1 MCNLLT
7 VVTIHSELNDSL
19 CTQKYT
25 RMEKPMSKFSV
36 KKPFIVLV
44 AVIMVLVLGIVS
56 FTKMSTD
63 FLPHM
68 NLPYMMVI
76 TTYPGASPEKVQ
88 KDVTELVESGTGT
101 VNGVKNVK
109 SQSMENASLVTLEFE
124 DDTNM
129 DAAMV
134 KVSSAVN
141 QLDLPETAG
150 NPMIM
155 EISADMM
162 STIVASVDYKGKDR
176 LELSKFVDDVVI
188 PEIQRQDGVA
198 NVTKSG
204 SVEKSIEVV
213 LNQDKIDDINQEI
226 LAKTDKTL
234 AKAKKEIDKA
244 KKKLEKGKKE
254 LEKQKGTLKEQQK
267 QQSAEL
273 AKFSKM
279 MNEAI
284 ATKTAYNSQLT
295 SLKASQTALKT
306 EKKAYKDNGVVASYK
321 KMNDAIKT
329 LRDAFAE
336 DGAGYKAIYD
346 AAYKQILV
354 AMAQEIVKNAGLD
367 IEITEE
373 NVDQYLETYKEMLGE
388 AADEYIKQAEQ
399 QAKNI
404 ADTQVASQLASLPVD
419 VKDAID
425 NPNKLE
431 ALKNVMESQGQ
442 EEAAKNFT
450 KKNLSTLYN
459 ISEVRIPQIDVAL
472 GNLKTEIAAAKA
484 IVKQVTKSIAEAE
497 DKYEQVESGKITAA
511 TAFAS
516 ANAQIANAETALK
529 NSENELKGAQK
540 SFKESKK
547 QALESANLDALLT
560 MEQLSNILIAENFSM
575 PAGYISED
583 ETQYLIKVGDEY
595 KSIDEMKNAVLC
607 NIDDIGDIKLSDV
620 SDINIVDNSDD
631 SYGKVNGNDAVL
643 LSISKSS
650 TAGTS
655 EVSEGCN
662 ATFKKLQEENKGLR
676 FTNLLDQGDYIRL
689 IVDSVLSNL
698 LWGALL
704 AIIVLLIFLK
714 DVRPTVVVAFSIP
727 LSVLFAVVLM
737 YFTDITLNIISLS
750 GLALGV
756 GMLVDNSIV
765 VIENI
770 YRLRSKGVPAAR
782 AAVMGGNQ
790 VAGAIFSSTLTT
802 ICVFLPIVFTDG
814 FTRQIMQDMCLTI
827 TYSLSASLV
836 VALTVVPSMGATV
849 LRKTTTKEHR
859 WFDALVNA
867 YDKAARFCLRF
878 KIVPISIAV
887 VLLVFSVFRVIKMG
901 IVFIPEMGSEQM
913 SLSFTAPDDTS
924 KEEDYKLSDDIAA
937 KVLKIDGVKTVG
949 TMLSSATSIM
959 GSMSTDTKA
968 YSAMILLDEEYANK
982 NKEIAEEIKKIL
994 EAKNLKDYSVSE
1006 SNMDMSSL
1014 MGSGLE
1020 IDIYGKDKDKLLA
1033 ISEDVKKMVEK
1044 VEGFEEIT
1052 NGQERA
1058 DKELV
1063 VQVNK
1068 KKAMRLG
1075 LTVAQVYQELAKR
1088 LSTNKDSTT
1097 ITVDEE
1103 EYKVKI
1109 VDEREELNTKNI
1121 MDYKFE
1127 TTKVNDKGETKKK
1140 KHKLKEFAELKE
1152 GTSIAAVNRE
1162 NLVNYIAVTA
1172 TAKEG
1177 YNTTLLS
1184 RDIEKLVAEYEIPDG
1199 YEIQVAGESETNK
1212 EMVQSMMTMI
1222 GLAIIFIYL
1231 VMVAQFASLLSPFII
1246 LLTIPLAF
1254 TGGLIALILT
1264 GEEISVVVL
1273 MGFLVLAG
1281 VIVNNGI
1288 VFVDYAN
1295 KLRLDG
1301 MEKREALV
1309 ETGKTRMRPIMMTA
1323 LTTILAMSV
1332 MAMSNSATAAMG
1344 RGMAIVI
1351 IGGLI
1356 YATFMTL
1363 FIVPA
1368 FYDILYRKDLKKVD
1382 LGDEDTLNE
1391 VDDII

>member
-1 MCNLLT
+1 
-7 VVTIHSELNDSL
+7 
-19 CTQKYT
+19 
-25 RMEKPMSKFSV
+25 MSKFSV
-36 KKPFIVLV
+36 KKPFVVLV
-44 AVIMVLVLGIVS
+44 VVIMVLVLGIVS
-56 FTKMSTD
+56 FTRMSTD

-101 VNGVKNVK
+101 VNGVKNVM

-124 DDTNM
+124 DDTDM

-141 QLDLPETAG
+141 QLELPDTAG

-162 STIVASVDYKGKDR
+162 STMITSVDYKGKDR
-176 LELSKFVDDVVI
+176 IELSKFVDDVVI

-198 NVTKSG
+198 NVTESG
-204 SVEKSIEVV
+204 SVVKSIEVV
-213 LNQDKIDDINQEI
+213 LNQEKIDDINQEI

-234 AKAKKEIDKA
+234 AKAKKEIDDA
-244 KKKLEKGKKE
+244 RKKLDDGKKE
-254 LEKQKGTLKEQQK
+254 LEEQKNTLKEQQE

-284 ATKTAYNSQLT
+284 ATKTAYTSQLT

-306 EKKAYKDNGVVASYK
+306 EKKAYKDNGVIESYNQ
-321 KMNDAIKT
+321 MNNAINA
-329 LRDAFAE
+329 LRDAFSE
-336 DGAGYKAIYD
+336 GNAGYQAIYD
-346 AAYKQILV
+346 AAYKQIIV
-354 AMAQEIVKNAGLD
+354 AMAQGIVSAAGLD
-367 IEITEE
+367 IEITED
-373 NVDQYLETYKEMLGE
+373 NVDQYMEQYMDQLGTV
-388 AADEYIKQAEQ
+388 ADGYIKQAEE
-399 QAKNI
+399 QAKDV
-404 ADTQVASQLASLPVD
+404 ADTQSMAQLASLPID

-425 NPNKLE
+425 NPDKLK
-431 ALKNVMESQGQ
+431 ALKSVMETQGQ
-442 EEAAKNFT
+442 EEAAKNLT
-450 KKNLSTLYN
+450 KKNLSTLYD
-459 ISEVRIPQIDVAL
+459 IVEVRIPQIDVAL
-472 GNLKTEIAAAKA
+472 SNLKTEIAAAKA
-484 IVKQVTKSIAEAE
+484 IVGQVTKSIAEAE
-497 DKYEQVESGKITAA
+497 DRYEQVESGKITAA
-511 TAFAS
+511 AAFGS
-516 ANAQIANAETALK
+516 ANAQISSAESALK
-529 NSENELKGAQK
+529 NSENELKSAQK

-560 MEQLSNILIAENFSM
+560 MEQLSNILTAENFSM

-595 KSIDEMKNAVLC
+595 NSIDEMKNAVLC
-607 NIDDIGDIKLSDV
+607 NIDDIGDVKLSDV
-620 SDINIVDNSDD
+620 ADINIVDNSAD
-631 SYGKVNGNDAVL
+631 SYGKVNDNDAIL

-655 EVSEGCN
+655 DVSNGCN
-662 ATFKKLQEENKGLR
+662 DAFKKLEEENEGLR
-676 FTNLLDQGDYIRL
+676 FTNLMDQGDYIKL

-714 DVRPTVVVAFSIP
+714 DVRPTIVVAFSIP

-737 YFTDITLNIISLS
+737 YFTNITLNIISLS

-765 VIENI
+765 VVENI

-782 AAVMGGNQ
+782 AAVMGANQ

-802 ICVFLPIVFTDG
+802 ICVFFPIVFTDG
-814 FTRQIMQDMCLTI
+814 ITRQIMQDMCLTI
-827 TYSLSASLV
+827 AYSLSASLI
-836 VALTVVPSMGATV
+836 VALTVVPSMGSTLLKKAD
-849 LRKTTTKEHR
+849 TKKHHL
-859 WFDALVNA
+859 FDALVNA
-867 YDKAARFCLRF
+867 YEKAAHFCLRF
-878 KIVPISIAV
+878 KIIPIFIAV
-887 VLLVFSVFRVIKMG
+887 GLLAFSINKVLQMG
-901 IVFIPEMGSEQM
+901 IVFVPDMGSEQM
-913 SLSFTAPDDTS
+913 SFSFTAPDDTS
-924 KEEDYKLSDDIAA
+924 KEEDYKLSDDIASEI
-937 KVLKIDGVKTVG
+937 LKIEGVDTIG
-949 TMLSSATSIM
+949 TMLSSATSVM
-959 GSMSTDTKA
+959 GSVSSDTKS

-982 NKEIAEEIKKIL
+982 NKEIAAEIEKIL
-994 EAKNLKDYSVSE
+994 ESKKLEDYSVSE
-1006 SNMDMSSL
+1006 SNMDMSSM

-1020 IDIYGKDKDKLLA
+1020 VDIYGKDTDKLLE
-1033 ISEDVKKMVEK
+1033 ISEDVKELVGSI
-1044 VEGFEEIT
+1044 EGFEEIT
-1052 NGQERA
+1052 NEQEDA

-1075 LTVAQVYQELAKR
+1075 LTVAQVYAELSAG
-1088 LSTNKDSTT
+1088 LSTDKDSTT

-1103 EYKVKI
+1103 DYDVKI
-1109 VDEREELNTKNI
+1109 IDEREELTTKNI

-1127 TTKVNDKGETKKK
+1127 TTKTNDKGETKTK
-1140 KHKLKEFAELKE
+1140 KHKLKEFAELKK
-1152 GTSIAAVNRE
+1152 GTSIAAIRRE

-1172 TAKEG
+1172 AAKEG

-1184 RDIEKLVAEYEIPDG
+1184 REVEKLVDEYDIPDG
-1199 YEIQVAGESETNK
+1199 YEIKIAGESETNN
-1212 EMVQSMMTMI
+1212 EMVKSMLTMI
-1222 GLAIIFIYL
+1222 GLAVIFIYL
-1231 VMVAQFASLLSPFII
+1231 IMVAQFASLLSPFII

-1254 TGGLIALILT
+1254 TGGLIALIIT
-1264 GEEISVVVL
+1264 GEEISVMAL
-1273 MGFLVLAG
+1273 MGFLVLSG
-1281 VIVNNGI
+1281 VVVNNGI
-1288 VFVDYAN
+1288 VFVDYTN

-1301 MEKREALV
+1301 MEKREALI

-1332 MAMSNSATAAMG
+1332 MALSQDSTAAMS

-1368 FYDILYRKDLKKVD
+1368 LYDILYRKKLKKID

>member
-1 MCNLLT
+1 M
-7 VVTIHSELNDSL
+7 
-19 CTQKYT
+19 
-25 RMEKPMSKFSV
+25 PKFSV
-36 KKPFIVLV
+36 KKPFVVLV

-56 FTKMSTD
+56 FTRMSTD

-101 VNGVKNVK
+101 VNGVKNVT

-124 DDTNM
+124 DDTDM
-129 DAAMV
+129 DAVMV
-134 KVSSAVN
+134 KVSSAIN
-141 QLDLPETAG
+141 QLDLPDTAG

-162 STIVASVDYKGKDR
+162 STMITSVDYKGKDR
-176 LELSKFVDDVVI
+176 IELSKFVDDVVI

-198 NVTKSG
+198 NVTESG
-204 SVEKSIEVV
+204 SVVKSIEVV
-213 LNQDKIDDINQEI
+213 LNQEKIDDINQEI

-234 AKAKKEIDKA
+234 AKAKKEIDDA
-244 KKKLEKGKKE
+244 RKKLDDGKKE
-254 LEKQKGTLKEQQK
+254 LEEQKNTLQEQQE

-284 ATKTAYNSQLT
+284 ATKTAYTSQLT
-295 SLKASQTALKT
+295 SLQASQTALKT
-306 EKKAYKDNGVVASYK
+306 EKKAYKDNGVIESYNQ
-321 KMNDAIKT
+321 MNDAIKA
-329 LRDAFAE
+329 LRDAFSE
-336 DGAGYKAIYD
+336 GNAGYQAIYD
-346 AAYKQILV
+346 AAYKQIIV
-354 AMAQEIVKNAGLD
+354 AMAQGIVSAAGLD
-367 IEITEE
+367 IEITED
-373 NVDQYLETYKEMLGE
+373 NVDQYMEQYMGQLGTV
-388 AADEYIKQAEQ
+388 ADEYIKQAEE
-399 QAKNI
+399 QAKDI
-404 ADTQVASQLASLPVD
+404 ADTQSAAQLASLPID

-425 NPNKLE
+425 NPDKLK
-431 ALKNVMESQGQ
+431 ALKSVMEAQGQ
-442 EEAAKNFT
+442 EEAAKNLT
-450 KKNLSTLYN
+450 KKNLSTLYD
-459 ISEVRIPQIDVAL
+459 IVEVRIPQIDVAL

-484 IVKQVTKSIAEAE
+484 IVGQVTKSIAEAE
-497 DKYEQVESGKITAA
+497 DRYEQVESGKITAA
-511 TAFAS
+511 AAFGS
-516 ANAQIANAETALK
+516 ANAQISSAESALK
-529 NSENELKGAQK
+529 NSENELKSAQK

-547 QALESANLDALLT
+547 QALENANLDALLT
-560 MEQLSNILIAENFSM
+560 MEQLSNILTAENFSM

-595 KSIDEMKNAVLC
+595 NSIDEMKNAVLC
-607 NIDDIGDIKLSDV
+607 NIDDIGDVKLSDV
-620 SDINIVDNSDD
+620 ADINIVDNSAD
-631 SYGKVNGNDAVL
+631 SYGKVNGNDAIL

-655 EVSEGCN
+655 EVSNGCN
-662 ATFKKLQEENKGLR
+662 AAFKKLEEENEGLR
-676 FTNLLDQGDYIRL
+676 FTNLMDQGDYIKL

-714 DVRPTVVVAFSIP
+714 DVRPTIVVAFSIP

-737 YFTDITLNIISLS
+737 YFTNITLNIISLS

-765 VIENI
+765 VVENI
-770 YRLRSKGVPAAR
+770 YRLRSKGVSAAR
-782 AAVMGGNQ
+782 AAVMGANQ

-802 ICVFLPIVFTDG
+802 ICVFFPIVFTDG
-814 FTRQIMQDMCLTI
+814 ITRQIMQDMCLTI
-827 TYSLSASLV
+827 AYSLSASLI
-836 VALTVVPSMGATV
+836 VALTVVPSMGST
-849 LRKTTTKEHR
+849 LLKKSSTKKHR
-859 WFDALVNA
+859 LFDVLVNA
-867 YDKAARFCLRF
+867 YEKAAHFCLRF
-878 KIVPISIAV
+878 KIVPIFIAV
-887 VLLVFSVFRVIKMG
+887 GLLAFSINKVLQMG
-901 IVFIPEMGSEQM
+901 IVFVPEMGSEQM
-913 SLSFTAPDDTS
+913 SVSFTAPDDTS
-924 KEEDYKLSDDIAA
+924 KEEDYKLSDDIASEI
-937 KVLKIDGVKTVG
+937 LDIEGVNTIG
-949 TMLSSATSIM
+949 TMLSSATSVM
-959 GSMSTDTKA
+959 GSVSSDTKS

-982 NKEIAEEIKKIL
+982 NKEIAAEIEKIL
-994 EAKNLKDYSVSE
+994 EEKKLEDYSVSE
-1006 SNMDMSSL
+1006 SNMDMSSM

-1020 IDIYGKDKDKLLA
+1020 VDIYGKDTDKLLK
-1033 ISEDVKKMVEK
+1033 ISEDVKEMVGSI
-1044 VEGFEEIT
+1044 EGFEEIT
-1052 NGQERA
+1052 NEQEDA

-1075 LTVAQVYQELAKR
+1075 LTVAQVYAELSAG
-1088 LSTNKDSTT
+1088 LSTDKDSTT

-1103 EYKVKI
+1103 DYDVKI
-1109 VDEREELNTKNI
+1109 IDEREELTTKNI

-1127 TTKVNDKGETKKK
+1127 TTKTNDKGETKKK

-1152 GTSIAAVNRE
+1152 GTSIAAIKRE

-1172 TAKEG
+1172 AAKDG

-1184 RDIEKLVAEYEIPDG
+1184 REVEKLVDEYDIPDG
-1199 YEIQVAGESETNK
+1199 YEIKIAGESETNN
-1212 EMVQSMMTMI
+1212 EMVKSMLTMI

-1254 TGGLIALILT
+1254 TGGLIALIIT
-1264 GEEISVVVL
+1264 GEEISVMAL
-1273 MGFLVLAG
+1273 MGFLVLSG
-1281 VIVNNGI
+1281 VVVNNGI

-1301 MEKREALV
+1301 MEKREALI

-1332 MAMSNSATAAMG
+1332 MAVSQDSTAAMS

-1368 FYDILYRKDLKKVD
+1368 LYDILYRKKLKKID

>member
-1 MCNLLT
+1 M
-7 VVTIHSELNDSL
+7 
-19 CTQKYT
+19 
-25 RMEKPMSKFSV
+25 PKFSV
-36 KKPFIVLV
+36 KKPFVVLV

-56 FTKMSTD
+56 FTRMSTD

-68 NLPYMMVI
+68 NLPYMMII

-88 KDVTELVESGTGT
+88 KDVTEHVESGTGT
-101 VNGVKNVK
+101 VNGVKNVT

-124 DDTNM
+124 DDTDM

-141 QLDLPETAG
+141 QLDLPDTAG

-162 STIVASVDYKGKDR
+162 ATMITSVDYKGKDR
-176 LELSKFVDDVVI
+176 IELSKFVDDVVI

-198 NVTKSG
+198 NVTESG
-204 SVEKSIEVV
+204 SVVKSIEVV
-213 LNQDKIDDINQEI
+213 LNQDKIDDINEKI

-234 AKAKKEIDKA
+234 AKAKKEINDA
-244 KKKLEKGKKE
+244 KRKLEEGKKE
-254 LEKQKGTLKEQQK
+254 LEEQKNALQEQQE

-273 AKFSKM
+273 AKYSKM

-306 EKKAYKDNGVVASYK
+306 EKKAYKDNGVVSSYNQI
-321 KMNDAIKT
+321 NDAIKA
-329 LRDAFAE
+329 LRDAFSE

-354 AMAQEIVKNAGLD
+354 AMAQGIVEASGLD
-367 IEITEE
+367 IEITED
-373 NVDQYLETYKEMLGE
+373 NVEQYLEEYKSVLGT
-388 AADEYIKQAEQ
+388 AADEYIQKAEE
-399 QAKNI
+399 QAKEL
-404 ADTQVASQLASLPVD
+404 AGTQAAVQLASLPLD

-425 NPNKLE
+425 NPDKLK

-442 EEAAKNFT
+442 TEAAKNIT
-450 KKNLSTLYN
+450 KKNLSMLYN
-459 ISEVRIPQIDVAL
+459 IVEVRIPQIDVAL

-484 IVKQVTKSIAEAE
+484 IVGQVTKSIAEAE
-497 DKYEQVESGKITAA
+497 DRYEQVESGKITAA
-511 TAFAS
+511 AAFGS
-516 ANAQIANAETALK
+516 ANAQISNAESALK
-529 NSENELKGAQK
+529 NSQSELDSAQK

-547 QALESANLDALLT
+547 QALESANLDELLT
-560 MEQLSNILIAENFSM
+560 MEQLSNILTAENFSM

-595 KSIDEMKNAVLC
+595 NSIDEMKNAVLC
-607 NIDDIGDIKLSDV
+607 NIKDIGDVKLCDV
-620 SDINIVDNSDD
+620 ADINIVDNSAD

-655 EVSEGCN
+655 DVSDGCN
-662 ATFKKLQEENKGLR
+662 SAFKKLEEENKGLR
-676 FTNLLDQGDYIRL
+676 FTNLMDQGDYIRL

-714 DVRPTVVVAFSIP
+714 DIRPTIVVAFSIP

-765 VIENI
+765 VVENI

-782 AAVMGGNQ
+782 AAVMGANQ

-802 ICVFLPIVFTDG
+802 ICVFLPIVFTEG
-814 FTRQIMQDMCLTI
+814 ITRQIMQDMCLTI
-827 TYSLSASLV
+827 TYSLSASLI
-836 VALTVVPSMGATV
+836 VALTVVPSMGSA
-849 LRKTTTKEHR
+849 LLNKANEKKHR
-859 WFDALVNA
+859 WFDAIINV
-867 YDKAARFCLRF
+867 YEKTARFCLRF
-878 KIVPISIAV
+878 KIIPLVIAIG
-887 VLLVFSVFRVIKMG
+887 LLVFSVNKVIKMG

-913 SLSFTAPDDTS
+913 SVSFTAPDDTS
-924 KEEDYKLSDDIAA
+924 AEEDYKLSDEIASE
-937 KVLKIDGVKTVG
+937 VQKIKGVNTVG
-949 TMLSSATSIM
+949 TMLSSATSVM
-959 GSMSTDTKA
+959 GSVSTDKKQ
-968 YSAMILLDEEYANK
+968 YSAMILLDEEYANR
-982 NKEIAEEIKKIL
+982 NKEIAAKIEKIFEDKKL
-994 EAKNLKDYSVSE
+994 EDYSVSE
-1006 SNMDMSSL
+1006 SNMDMSSM

-1020 IDIYGKDKDKLLA
+1020 INIYGKDPGKLLK
-1033 ISEDVKKMVEK
+1033 ISEDVKKMVES
-1044 VEGFEEIT
+1044 VDGFEEVT
-1052 NGQERA
+1052 NGQEKA

-1063 VQVNK
+1063 VQVKK

-1075 LTVAQVYQELAKR
+1075 LTVAQVYAELAAR
-1088 LSTNKDSTT
+1088 LSTDKDSTT
-1097 ITVDEE
+1097 ITVNEE
-1103 EYKVKI
+1103 QYDVKI
-1109 VDEREELNTKNI
+1109 IDEREELNTRNI
-1121 MDYKFE
+1121 MDYEFE
-1127 TTKVNDKGETKKK
+1127 TTTTNDKGETKKK

-1152 GTSIAAVNRE
+1152 GTSIATVKRE
-1162 NLVNYIAVTA
+1162 NLVNYISVTA
-1172 TAKEG
+1172 TTKDG

-1184 RDIEKLVAEYEIPDG
+1184 RDVEKLINEYKVQDG
-1199 YEIQVAGESETNK
+1199 YEIKVAGESETNN
-1212 EMVQSMMTMI
+1212 EMVKSMLTMI
-1222 GLAIIFIYL
+1222 GLAVIFIYL

-1254 TGGLIALILT
+1254 TGGLIALIIT
-1264 GEEISVVVL
+1264 GEEISVMAL
-1273 MGFLVLAG
+1273 MGFLVLSG
-1281 VIVNNGI
+1281 VVVNNGI

-1332 MAMSNSATAAMG
+1332 MAVSQDTTAAMSK
-1344 RGMAIVI
+1344 GMSIVI
-1351 IGGLI
+1351 IGGLV

-1363 FIVPA
+1363 FIVPVL
-1368 FYDILYRKDLKKVD
+1368 YDILYRKQLKKID
-1382 LGDEDTLNE
+1382 LGDEETLNE

>member
-1 MCNLLT
+1 M
-7 VVTIHSELNDSL
+7 
-19 CTQKYT
+19 
-25 RMEKPMSKFSV
+25 PKFSV
-36 KKPFIVLV
+36 KKPFVVLV
-44 AVIMVLVLGIVS
+44 TVIMVLVLGIVS
-56 FTKMSTD
+56 FTRMSTD
-63 FLPHM
+63 FLPNM

-101 VNGVKNVK
+101 VNGVKNVT
-109 SQSMENASLVTLEFE
+109 SQSTENASMVTLEFE
-124 DDTNM
+124 DNTNM

-141 QLDLPETAG
+141 QLDLPDTAG

-162 STIVASVDYKGKDR
+162 ATMTTSVDYKGKDR
-176 LELSKFVDDVVI
+176 IELSKFVDDVVI

-198 NVTKSG
+198 NVTESG
-204 SVEKSIEVV
+204 SVVKSIEVV
-213 LNQDKIDDINQEI
+213 LNQEKIDVINQEI
-226 LAKTDKTL
+226 LSKTDKTL
-234 AKAKKEIDKA
+234 AKAKKEIDDA
-244 KKKLEKGKKE
+244 RKKLEDGKKE
-254 LEKQKGTLKEQQK
+254 LEEQKDALKEQQE

-284 ATKTAYNSQLT
+284 ATKTAYTSQLT
-295 SLKASQTALKT
+295 SLKASRTALKT
-306 EKKAYKDNGVVASYK
+306 EKKAYKDNGVVKSYNQ
-321 KMNDAIKT
+321 MNNAIKA
-329 LRDAFAE
+329 LRDAFSE
-336 DGAGYKAIYD
+336 GGAGYQAIYD
-346 AAYKQILV
+346 AAYKQIIV
-354 AMAQEIVKNAGLD
+354 AMAQGVVSSAGLD
-367 IEITEE
+367 IEITED
-373 NVDQYLETYKEMLGE
+373 NVDQYMEQYMGQFG
-388 AADEYIKQAEQ
+388 AAIDGYIKQAEE
-399 QAKNI
+399 QAKDI
-404 ADTQVASQLASLPVD
+404 ASTQAMAQLAALPVD

-425 NPNKLE
+425 NPDKLK
-431 ALKNVMESQGQ
+431 ALKSVMEAQGQ
-442 EEAAKNFT
+442 EEAAKNLT
-450 KKNLSTLYN
+450 KKNLLALYN
-459 ISEVRIPQIDVAL
+459 IVEVRIPQIDVAL

-484 IVKQVTKSIAEAE
+484 IVGQVTKSIAEAE
-497 DKYEQVESGKITAA
+497 DRYEQVESGKITAA
-511 TAFAS
+511 AAFGS
-516 ANAQIANAETALK
+516 ANAQMSSAESALK
-529 NSENELKGAQK
+529 NSENELKSAQK

-560 MEQLSNILIAENFSM
+560 MEQLSNILTAENFSM

-595 KSIDEMKNAVLC
+595 KSVDEMKNAVLC

-620 SDINIVDNSDD
+620 ADINVVDNSAD

-655 EVSEGCN
+655 DVSDGCN
-662 ATFKKLQEENKGLR
+662 KAFKILEEENEGLR
-676 FTNLLDQGDYIRL
+676 FTNLMDQGDYIRL
-689 IVDSVLSNL
+689 IIDSVLSNL

-765 VIENI
+765 VVENI

-782 AAVMGGNQ
+782 AAVMGANQ

-802 ICVFLPIVFTDG
+802 VCVFLPIVFTDG
-814 FTRQIMQDMCLTI
+814 ITRQILQDMCLTI
-827 TYSLSASLV
+827 TYSLSASLI
-836 VALTVVPSMGATV
+836 VALTVVPSMGSTI
-849 LRKTTTKEHR
+849 LRKASTKKHR
-859 WFDALVNA
+859 FFDALVNV
-867 YDKAARFCLRF
+867 YEKAAHFCLRF
-878 KIVPISIAV
+878 KIIPLFIAV
-887 VLLVFSVFRVIKMG
+887 GLLVFSMYRVIKMG

-913 SLSFTAPDDTS
+913 SFSFTAPDDTS
-924 KEEDYKLSDDIAA
+924 TEEDYKLSDEIASEI
-937 KVLKIDGVKTVG
+937 LKIEGVDTIG

-959 GSMSTDTKA
+959 GSVSSDTKS
-968 YSAMILLDEEYANK
+968 YSAMLLLDKEYANK
-982 NKEIAEEIKKIL
+982 NKEIAAEIEKIL
-994 EAKNLKDYSVSE
+994 EDKKLEDYSVSE
-1006 SNMDMSSL
+1006 SNMDMSSM

-1020 IDIYGKDKDKLLA
+1020 VNIYGKDTDKLLA
-1033 ISEDVKKMVEK
+1033 ISEDIKEIVGSI
-1044 VEGFEEIT
+1044 EGFEEIT
-1052 NGQERA
+1052 NEQEKA

-1075 LTVAQVYQELAKR
+1075 LTVAQVYAELAAR
-1088 LSTNKDSTT
+1088 LSTNKDSTI

-1103 EYKVKI
+1103 DYDVKI
-1109 VDEREELNTKNI
+1109 IDEREELNTSNI

-1127 TTKVNDKGETKKK
+1127 TTETNDKGETKKK

-1152 GTSIAAVNRE
+1152 GTSIAAIKRE
-1162 NLVNYIAVTA
+1162 NLVNYISVTA
-1172 TAKEG
+1172 ASKDG

-1184 RDIEKLVAEYEIPDG
+1184 RELEKLIDEYDVPNG
-1199 YEIQVAGESETNK
+1199 YEIKIAGESETNN
-1212 EMVQSMMTMI
+1212 EMVKSMLEWI
-1222 GLAIIFIYL
+1222 GLAIVFIYL

-1254 TGGLIALILT
+1254 TGGLIALLIT
-1264 GEEISVVVL
+1264 GEEISVMAL
-1273 MGFLVLAG
+1273 MGFLLLSG
-1281 VIVNNGI
+1281 VVVNNGI

-1323 LTTILAMSV
+1323 LTTTLAMSV
-1332 MAMSNSATAAMG
+1332 MAVSNDTTAAMAK
-1344 RGMAIVI
+1344 GMAIVI

-1363 FIVPA
+1363 FIVPTL
-1368 FYDILYRKDLKKVD
+1368 YDILYRKKLKKID